1 MKNVLLSSS
10 AIVLALALAGC
21 ATPVPQQLTAAN
33 VPSNFSAPIT
43 ADAPIWPKADWW
55 KGFQSDELNSLVDEA
70 QRDNLDLALAAAQV
84 MEAKANAEIAGSV
97 LWPQLGVSGGADRT
111 KTSRNQNVG
120 GLGFP
125 PGRNTNNSFS
135 LTGDASWALDIW
147 GKGQSQ
153 LRSADEAVK
162 ASRFAKQAVALTV
175 ISGTGSTYFNVLAL
189 RERVAIAQSNIDAA
203 KRVLAITQAKVTNGV
218 SSRLDL
224 AQQQAQVSGQEAQI
238 PPLREAER
246 EARYA
251 LAILLGKLP
260 EGFDVQAQSLDKIVA
275 PAVRP
280 GLPSELLRR
289 RPDVAEAEANLAAA
303 HANVDAARAA
313 FFPQIGLTGSGGF
326 ASAAIGTLVQGSNFG
341 WSIGASLLQTIF
353 DGGNLQGHY
362 RVSKAQQLQLVATY
376 RKTVLTAFQDVE
388 TSLGQ
393 VASLTQQEKLLT
405 DEVNAASEAF
415 RISEIQYREG
425 VTDLLTVLTAQQTL
439 FNAQDQLVQIKL
451 ARIQADVGL
460 YRALGGGWSE
470 ADELATQALPT
481 ATTPVTPSSEPG
493 PQTVPAAPVP
503 TTPGP
508 SQIPNEPLPPEQGRR
523 PRG

>member
-10 AIVLALALAGC
+10 AVALALVLSAC
-21 ATPVPQQLTAAN
+21 TTPIPQQLNAQN
-33 VPSNFSAPIT
+33 VPSNFTAPIT
-43 ADAPIWPKADWW
+43 ADAPLWPKADWW
-55 KGFQSDELNSLVDEA
+55 KGFGSDELNSLIDQA
-70 QRDNLDLALAAAQV
+70 QRDNLDLAVATAQV
-84 MEAKANAEIAGSV
+84 LQAKGQAEIAGSV
-97 LWPQLGVSGGADRT
+97 LWPQIDLGGGADRT
-111 KTSRNQNVG
+111 KTARNQNVFG
-120 GLGFP
+120 G
-125 PGRNTNNSFS
+125 RSTNNSYN
-135 LTGDASWALDIW
+135 LTGNASWALDIW
-147 GKGQSQ
+147 GRAQDN
-153 LRSADEAVK
+153 LRAADEQVK
-162 ASRFAKQAVALTV
+162 ASRYAKEAVALTV
-175 ISGTGSTYFNVLAL
+175 ISSTGSTYFNILAL
-189 RERVAIAQSNIDAA
+189 RERVTIAQANIDAA
-203 KRVLAITQAKVTNGV
+203 NRVLSITQAKVTNGV

-224 AQQQAQVSGQEAQI
+224 AQQEAQVAGQKAQI
-238 PPLREAER
+238 PALREGEH

-260 EGFDVQAQSLDKIVA
+260 EGFDVQAQNLDRIVA

-313 FFPQIGLTGSGGF
+313 FFPSISLTGSGGF

-341 WSIGASLLQTIF
+341 WSVGASLLQTIF
-353 DGGNLQGHY
+353 DGGNLMGQY

-376 RKTVLTAFQDVE
+376 RKTVLSAFQDVE

-439 FNAQDQLVQIKL
+439 FSAQDQLVQVKL
-451 ARIQADVGL
+451 ARIQADVNL
-460 YRALGGGWSE
+460 YRALGGGWTE
-470 ADELATQALPT
+470 ADEDATQIMPT
-481 ATTPVTPSSEPG
+481 ATTPVAPSAEPG
-493 PQTVPAAPVP
+493 PESVPARPVP

-508 SQIPNEPLPPEQGRR
+508 SAIPDEPLPPQQQGRT
-523 PRG
+523 PHG

>member
-1 MKNVLLSSS
+1 MKKILLSSS
-10 AIVLALALAGC
+10 AIVLALALSGC

-55 KGFQSDELNSLVDEA
+55 KGFQSDELNGLIDLA
-70 QRDNLDLALAAAQV
+70 QKDNLDLALAAAQV

-97 LWPQLGVSGGADRT
+97 LWPQLGISGSADRT
-111 KTSRNQNVG
+111 RTGAGNTVG
-120 GLGFP
+120 GHAVTG
-125 PGRNTNNSFS
+125 NSFN

-147 GKGQSQ
+147 GKGQAQ

-189 RERVAIAQSNIDAA
+189 RERVAIAQANIDAA
-203 KRVLAITQAKVTNGV
+203 NRVLAITQAKVTNGV

-224 AQQQAQVSGQEAQI
+224 AQQQAQVAGQKAQI
-238 PPLREAER
+238 PPLQEAER

-260 EGFDVQAQSLDKIVA
+260 EGFDVQAQNLDKIVA

-313 FFPQIGLTGSGGF
+313 FFPQIGLSGSGGF
-326 ASAAIGTLVQGSNFG
+326 VSTAVGSLLKSSTFG

-353 DGGNLQGHY
+353 DGGNLQGQY

-405 DEVNAASEAF
+405 EEVNAASEAF

-470 ADELATQALPT
+470 ADELATQTIPA

-493 PQTVPAAPVP
+493 PQTVPAAGIP

-508 SQIPNEPLPPEQGRR
+508 SQIPDEPLPLQPQQGRT
-523 PRG
+523 PRH

>member
-1 MKNVLLSSS
+1 MKNILLSSS
-10 AIVLALALAGC
+10 AIVLGLALASC
-21 ATPVPQQLTAAN
+21 TTPIPQQLTAQN

-43 ADAPIWPKADWW
+43 TDAPVWPKADWW
-55 KGFQSDELNSLVDEA
+55 KGFGSDELDGLIDEA

-84 MEAKANAEIAGSV
+84 MEAKANAEIAGSI
-97 LWPQLGVSGGADRT
+97 LWPQLDVSGTADRT
-111 KTSRNQNVG
+111 RTPPSQNIAIP
-120 GLGFP
+120 GFGTP
-125 PGRNTNNSFS
+125 RSTNNSFS
-135 LTGDASWALDIW
+135 LTGQASWALDIW
-147 GKGQSQ
+147 GKAQDD
-153 LRSADEAVK
+153 LRAADEQVK
-162 ASRFAKQAVALTV
+162 ASRFAKEAVALTV

-189 RERVAIAQSNIDAA
+189 RERVTIAQANIDAA
-203 KRVLAITQAKVTNGV
+203 NRVLAITQAKVTNGV

-224 AQQQAQVSGQEAQI
+224 AQQEAQVAGQKAQI
-238 PPLREAER
+238 PPLEEGER

-260 EGFDVQAQSLDKIVA
+260 EGFNVQAQNLDKIEA

-313 FFPQIGLTGSGGF
+313 FFPQIGLTGSAGWASGALKSLIGPGNF
-326 ASAAIGTLVQGSNFG
+326 A
-341 WSIGASLLQTIF
+341 WSIGGSLLQTIF
-353 DGGNLQGHY
+353 DGGNLQGQY

-393 VASLTQQEKLLT
+393 VASLTQQEKFLT

-439 FNAQDQLVQIKL
+439 FSAQDQLVQIKL

-470 ADELATQALPT
+470 ADELTTQTLPAATA
-481 ATTPVTPSSEPG
+481 PVTPSAEPG
-493 PQTVPAAPVP
+493 PESVPAAPVP

-508 SQIPNEPLPPEQGRR
+508 SQIPDEPIPPQ
-523 PRG
+523 PSHVHH

>member
-21 ATPVPQQLTAAN
+21 ATPVPQQLSAAN

-70 QRDNLDLALAAAQV
+70 QRDNLDLAVAAAQV

-97 LWPQLGVSGGADRT
+97 LWPQIGISGDAERAKSGIGAPGGRS
-111 KTSRNQNVG
+111 TS
-120 GLGFP
+120 
-125 PGRNTNNSFS
+125 NNFS
-135 LTGDASWALDIW
+135 LTGNASWALDIW
-147 GKGQSQ
+147 GKGQAG

-162 ASRFAKQAVALTV
+162 SSRFAKQAVALTV
-175 ISGTGSTYFNVLAL
+175 ISSTGSTYFNVLAL
-189 RERVAIAQSNIDAA
+189 RERVAIAQSNIEAA
-203 KRVLAITQAKVTNGV
+203 KRVLSITQAKVTNGV

-238 PPLREAER
+238 PPLHEAER

-260 EGFDVQAQSLDKIVA
+260 EGFDVQGQNLDKIVA

-289 RPDVAEAEANLAAA
+289 RPDVAQAEANLAAA

-313 FFPQIGLTGSGGF
+313 FFPAIGLTGSGGF
-326 ASAAIGTLVQGSNFG
+326 ASGAIGSLIKSSNFG

-353 DGGNLQGHY
+353 DGGNLMGQY
-362 RVSKAQQLQLVATY
+362 RVSKARQLQLVATY

-470 ADELATQALPT
+470 ADELATQAMPAAT
-481 ATTPVTPSSEPG
+481 APVAPSAEPG
-493 PQTVPAAPVP
+493 PQTVPAAGIP

-508 SQIPNEPLPPEQGRR
+508 SQIPDEPIPLQQQTRK